1 MTQQGSVKRLF
12 RVSLA
17 FWFSVGFALLP
28 IIAGA
33 AGLVPCG
40 GLSHGEN
47 PCTYCDLLKLF
58 KGIIDFLMYVIFP
71 IATIMIIW
79 GGIVIMTA
87 RESPEQVKRGRAII
101 TAAVVGILIALLS
114 WLILDT
120 IFKVIAPNFKVAN
133 LGRPWQQLNCQ

>member
-1 MTQQGSVKRLF
+1 MKKVILF
-12 RVSLA
+12 STFYFLA
-17 FWFSVGFALLP
+17 STLVVQS
-28 IIAGA
+28 

-40 GLSHGEN
+40 GLNNEK
-47 PCTYCDLLKLF
+47 PCTYCDLLQLF
-58 KGIIDFLMYVIFP
+58 KGVIDFLMYVIFP

-101 TAAVVGILIALLS
+101 TAAVTGILIALLS

-120 IFKVIAPNFKVAN
+120 IFKVIAPNFEAAS
-133 LGRPWQQLNCQ
+133 LGPWQQLKCQYNSN

>member
-1 MTQQGSVKRLF
+1 MKKVILLSTF
-12 RVSLA
+12 YFLA
-17 FWFSVGFALLP
+17 SALVVQS
-28 IIAGA
+28 

-40 GLSHGEN
+40 GFGQD
-47 PCTYCDLLKLF
+47 PCTYCDLLKLL
-58 KGIIDFLMYVIFP
+58 KGVINFLMYIIFP
-71 IATIMIIW
+71 LATIMIVW

-87 RESPEQVKRGRAII
+87 RESPERVKQGRSII

-120 IFKVIAPNFKVAN
+120 IIQVMAPNFKVVN